1 MGTLTEETYL
11 LQESSQ
17 TRIKVGNRMQNLFDK
32 GEHLFLLEKIVINR
46 FQVFFPLQK
55 KNNEV
60 IDFNPPKVIIFPLPV
75 VHIILFLS
83 LHDNI

>member
-46 FQVFFPLQK
+46 FQVFFSIAEK
-55 KNNEV
+55 E
-60 IDFNPPKVIIFPLPV
+60 
-75 VHIILFLS
+75 
-83 LHDNI
+83 